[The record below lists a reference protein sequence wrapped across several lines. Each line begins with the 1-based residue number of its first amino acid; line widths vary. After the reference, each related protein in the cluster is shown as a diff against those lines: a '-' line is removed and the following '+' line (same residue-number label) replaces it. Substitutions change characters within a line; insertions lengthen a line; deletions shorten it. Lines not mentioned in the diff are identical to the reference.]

1 MAYESLKGEM
11 ARLGRDLRLGFATAV
26 AWLVI
31 VAAVGAI
38 ALVFANIWQ

>member
-1 MAYESLKGEM
+1 MAYPSLKAEM
-11 ARLGRDLRLGFATAV
+11 SRLARDLRLGFATAV